1 MESVAGLR
9 EMDTRCRQFHGYQF
23 AADEVFQRGLTQLG
37 EAVRGSEERLLEAKI
52 YYYSRFIGP
61 IDLESYKEW
70 LSSQITDANNQNI
83 LAAEEDMTKAFEKL
97 LRQTPS
103 DPGQNDQ
110 SATMETTMVSH
121 MPPIDQQEEKME
133 DASVYF
139 QISKGIEGKTHN
151 APYELTENSQR
162 QECHENRAVS
172 DIANLSP
179 VTMEMNEESCTLS
192 FSQVLHLVQSG
203 QEIPGTQKRNIMST
217 NSMPT
222 VSQMAR
228 KPKPWES
235 L

>member
-139 QISKGIEGKTHN
+139 QISKGIEDHLLNHKLFLHF
-151 APYELTENSQR
+151 TE
-162 QECHENRAVS
+162 
-172 DIANLSP
+172 I
-179 VTMEMNEESCTLS
+179 TG
-192 FSQVLHLVQSG
+192 LVVYPLLPLKISG
-203 QEIPGTQKRNIMST
+203 TPILRTPI
-217 NSMPT
+217 
-222 VSQMAR
+222 
-228 KPKPWES
+228 
-235 L
+235 